1 MNLQIN
7 QKLIIPSDEIQWRFS
22 RSSGPGGQNI
32 NKIESKVEI
41 IFDIYKSKSLN
52 SFQKNLLLKKLNNK
66 IINGCI
72 SIKVQEKRTQFKNR
86 QLAIKK
92 LISLI
97 KEIIISKEKVRKVT
111 RPTKSSQ
118 RKRVESKKKRGEIKR
133 NRQNKLEQDS

>member
-7 QKLIIPSDEIQWRFS
+7 QKLIIPSNEIQWRFS

-41 IFDIYKSKSLN
+41 IFDICKSKSLN

-92 LISLI
+92 LISLM
-97 KEIIISKEKVRKVT
+97 KEIITSKEKVRKVT

-118 RKRVESKKKRGEIKR
+118 RRRVEAKKKRGEIKR
-133 NRQNKLEQDS
+133 KRQNKLEQD

>member
-1 MNLQIN
+1 MNLKIN
-7 QKLIIPSDEIQWRFS
+7 EKLIIPSDEIQWRFS

-92 LISLI
+92 LISLM
-97 KEIIISKEKVRKVT
+97 KEIITSKEKVRKVT

-118 RKRVESKKKRGEIKR
+118 RRRVESKKKRGEIKR
-133 NRQNKLEQDS
+133 NRQNKLEQD